1 MLLYPKGLKY
11 KKSRKGKLLK
21 LEFRNNKLKFGRIGI
36 KAAKSGTI
44 TARQIEATRQTIVRR
59 IKRKGKLWIRIFPN
73 NPITAKPTEIRM
85 GKGKGALNH
94 WGIRVRGGT
103 VLFEISGVA
112 LNRSISALKAGGSK
126 LPIKTLIYD

>member
-1 MLLYPKGLKY
+1 MLLYPKGSKY

-21 LEFRNNKLKFGRIGI
+21 LEFRNNKLKFGRIAL

-112 LNRSISALKAGGSK
+112 LNRSASALKAGGSK